1 MTRQKTFK
9 RRVRDRMAKTG
20 ESYTAARR
28 MLIAK
33 GDRPD
38 TTTAPFEPPVAE
50 ERVAAATGRGWQAW
64 FEALDGW
71 EAASRSHTEIAR
83 WLREEHGV
91 DGWYSQSITVGYERA
106 RGLRAPGERP
116 DGFAVSAS
124 RTIAVPVER
133 LFEAFADEVRRERWL
148 PEAELRVRTAAP
160 LRTARYD
167 WEDGSTRVIVG
178 FDDLGEAKSRVA
190 LSHERLPDADS
201 TGEMKAWW
209 RERLTAL
216 KTQLEGGEPHP

>member
-1 MTRQKTFK
+1 MSF
-9 RRVRDRMAKTG
+9 
-20 ESYTAARR
+20 
-28 MLIAK
+28 
-33 GDRPD
+33 
-38 TTTAPFEPPVAE
+38 
-50 ERVAAATGRGWQAW
+50 
-64 FEALDGW
+64 
-71 EAASRSHTEIAR
+71 
-83 WLREEHGV
+83 
-91 DGWYSQSITVGYERA
+91 
-106 RGLRAPGERP
+106 
-116 DGFAVSAS
+116 
-124 RTIAVPVER
+124 AVPVER

-148 PEAELRVRTAAP
+148 PGAELRVRTATP

-201 TGEMKAWW
+201 AGEMKAWW